1 MRRRGGSLKINAET
15 TQGKRV
21 VDRSKTIGLEK
32 INEERAING
41 SQFVFGSDEI
51 PNVSTIISQ
60 DFFNMVGVNA
70 YVANNY
76 GVNKERKEDIGK

>member
-1 MRRRGGSLKINAET
+1 M
-15 TQGKRV
+15 

-32 INEERAING
+32 INEERTING
-41 SQFVFGSDEI
+41 SQFVFGSDEV
-51 PNVSTIISQ
+51 PNVSTTISQ